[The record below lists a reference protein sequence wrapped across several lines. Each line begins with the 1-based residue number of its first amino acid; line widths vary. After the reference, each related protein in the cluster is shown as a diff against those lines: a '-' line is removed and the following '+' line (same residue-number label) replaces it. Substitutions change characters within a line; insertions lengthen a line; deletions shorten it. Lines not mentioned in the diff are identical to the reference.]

1 MFKYPCKGSN
11 IHRATLDKMR
21 FYQVR
26 TALRTQHLTQGQA
39 KMSQSDMQ
47 MHSEVD
53 RSDDS
58 QDTDCEE
65 PSCLDCGGEGFVDSV
80 SESSGR
86 RGWDDDGPGTC
97 PNCNGSGL
105 RKDQQW
111 F

>member
-1 MFKYPCKGSN
+1 MSGSE
-11 IHRATLDKMR
+11 IQPDAGM
-21 FYQVR
+21 
-26 TALRTQHLTQGQA
+26 
-39 KMSQSDMQ
+39 
-47 MHSEVD
+47 D

-58 QDTDCEE
+58 QDIDGES
-65 PSCLDCGGEGFVDSV
+65 PACLNCFGEGFVDSV
-80 SESSGR
+80 SETSGR